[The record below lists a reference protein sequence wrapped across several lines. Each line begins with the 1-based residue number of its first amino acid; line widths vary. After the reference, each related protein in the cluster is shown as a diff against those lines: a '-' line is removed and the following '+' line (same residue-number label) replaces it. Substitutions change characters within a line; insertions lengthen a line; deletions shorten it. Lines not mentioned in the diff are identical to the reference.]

1 MTLNKY
7 QKYNEKIRLD
17 ETMKEDILNHVMEAE
32 IKPVR
37 RTVPGWRPA
46 VVFACILAVFAF
58 LIVPRGKGSDMAGE
72 AASEPAVMYDE
83 PAEAMENA
91 AEAMDSAAASGYT
104 AETLSDQ
111 LGYRIPDMSGFSDGN
126 AAEYTALSDTQGQ
139 IRLVCSGNPVIIAT
153 ERIVPAEADSE
164 EAAAGTVTE
173 GANESF
179 TADDTV
185 SQWSFEQDG
194 ILYLITFESPV
205 SAETAAE
212 IELFIR
218 QDVRR

>member
-37 RTVPGWRPA
+37 RAVPGWRPA
-46 VVFACILAVFAF
+46 VVFACILAVFAL
-58 LIVPRGKGSDMAGE
+58 LIVPRRKGTDMAGE
-72 AASEPAVMYDE
+72 AASESAVLYEE
-83 PAEAMENA
+83 P

>member
-7 QKYNEKIRLD
+7 QKYNEKIHLD
-17 ETMKEDILNHVMEAE
+17 ESMKEDILNHVMETE

-46 VVFACILAVFAF
+46 VVFACILAVFAL
-58 LIVPRGKGSDMAGE
+58 LIVPRRKGTDMAGE
-72 AASEPAVMYDE
+72 AASEPAVLYEE
-83 PAEAMENA
+83 PAEAMESA
-91 AEAMDSAAASGYT
+91 ADTMDSAAESGYT

-111 LGYRIPDMSGFSDGN
+111 LGYRIPDMNGLPDSS

-139 IRLVCSGNPVIIAT
+139 IRLLCSGNPVIIST
-153 ERIVPAEADSE
+153 ERIVSNEADME
-164 EAAAGTVTE
+164 ETAEGAAA
-173 GANESF
+173 ES
-179 TADDTV
+179 TNDSVAAEDTV

-194 ILYLITFESPV
+194 ILYTIKFESPV

-218 QDVRR
+218 QDVKQ